1 MKIKQFSVFVG
12 AVSLMSALTP
22 AAAQQPQPEQIPS
35 TELTQT
41 IITPVMEV
49 PIVPGKNLIY
59 CSTFQI
65 AWNMLQDTVGG
76 RIEMEGQPEIVDLL
90 NRRLSTTKD
99 ISEDCYEAA
108 CGEPSPDFWDSL
120 YRRLTDK
127 FGQNAPPRTK
137 ERNYPPGDAIV
148 CYAYLFKGLYFP
160 EAFDTLGSPIIFR
173 SAPDSAGV
181 KAFGREG
188 YSPDGVLHDLANQ
201 VTIVDYK
208 DDDDF
213 MISLKSK
220 SEADEIIL
228 AKTSPRRT
236 LLKTIEYV
244 EGKINKSDNLPLPNS
259 AILKIPKIDFNIFH
273 RVKELIG
280 RSFLNK
286 GWQDWWIEDAYQW
299 IRFLLNEKG
308 VELKSEA
315 VILALRGVGHGP
327 PPMRLVFDRPFLIY
341 LKQKDAKYPYFAMW
355 VDNAEL
361 MVKSGQ

>member
-1 MKIKQFSVFVG
+1 
-12 AVSLMSALTP
+12 
-22 AAAQQPQPEQIPS
+22 
-35 TELTQT
+35 
-41 IITPVMEV
+41 
-49 PIVPGKNLIY
+49 
-59 CSTFQI
+59 
-65 AWNMLQDTVGG
+65 
-76 RIEMEGQPEIVDLL
+76 
-90 NRRLSTTKD
+90 
-99 ISEDCYEAA
+99 
-108 CGEPSPDFWDSL
+108 
-120 YRRLTDK
+120 
-127 FGQNAPPRTK
+127 
-137 ERNYPPGDAIV
+137 
-148 CYAYLFKGLYFP
+148 LYFP